1 MLKLK
6 NLPRYLTDSRVSLVK
21 KLALVVGVLYI
32 LSPADAIPDIIPIIG
47 WLDDI
52 GIMGLLVSWL
62 MRELNNYT
70 AAIDT
75 PAEYPVAV
83 YTSSK
88 RPLAE

>member
-1 MLKLK
+1 MLRLK

-21 KLALVVGVLYI
+21 KLALVAGVLYI

-62 MRELNNYT
+62 MRELNNYPVVENG
-70 AAIDT
+70 

-83 YTSSK
+83 YPS
-88 RPLAE
+88 AERSVKK